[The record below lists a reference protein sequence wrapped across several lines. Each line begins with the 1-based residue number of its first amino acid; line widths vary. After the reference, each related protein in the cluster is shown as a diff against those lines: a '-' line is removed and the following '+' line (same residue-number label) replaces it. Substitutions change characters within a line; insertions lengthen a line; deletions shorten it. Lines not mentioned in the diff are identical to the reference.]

1 MILLLVFLLVLGGA
15 VRWTVQARVPTPPHA
30 GPDRIVVASAS
41 PAALAS
47 LLHAFRAAV
56 VNRDEAAATGLGA
69 DAGARQQLRH
79 VVRNARALE
88 IGGFEVRYLRQ
99 DGEAAP
105 GGARTVVAEV
115 RWQLAGYDPAPSVS
129 KVSVRLVPEGGRI
142 AIAGIDASGGAP
154 APLWLTSRLHVER
167 SARVLVL
174 AQDSPRAARRE
185 AVLARRALA
194 QLEAVL
200 PQWRGKA
207 VVEVPATGRGLAA
220 ALGAQEPVPEGTAG
234 VVSPAGEGRGPRT
247 PVHIFI
253 NGAAAGSRPHHL
265 PSAQLVLTHEL
276 VHLATRAGDEHLPYW
291 LLEGFAEHVALRG
304 VQPGPGTAGRIAGAV
319 RAGGVPA
326 GLPAAAD
333 FAPGAPG
340 VQAAYQAAWL
350 ACRALERR
358 LGSAGLVS
366 LHQQVRSGRS
376 VADALRRAGWSQEG
390 LVRAWQAELRALV
403 G

>member
-1 MILLLVFLLVLGGA
+1 MILVLVFLLVLGVA
-15 VRWTVQARVPTPPHA
+15 VHWTVQARVPTPHA
-30 GPDRIVVASAS
+30 GPDRPVAAASAS

-56 VNRDEAAATGLGA
+56 VDRDEAAAAGLGA
-69 DAGARQQLRH
+69 DAAARQLLRRI
-79 VVRNARALE
+79 VRNARALE
-88 IGGFEVRYLRQ
+88 ITAFEARYLRQ

-129 KVSVRLVPEGGRI
+129 KVSVRLVPEGRRI

-174 AQDSPRAARRE
+174 AQDFPRAARRQ
-185 AVLARRALA
+185 AVLARHALA
-194 QLEAVL
+194 QVEAVL

-207 VVEVPATGRGLAA
+207 VIEVPATGRGLAA
-220 ALGAQEPVPEGTAG
+220 ALGAQHPVPEDTAG
-234 VVSPAGEGRGPRT
+234 VMAPAGERRGPGT

-253 NGAAAGSRPHHL
+253 NGAAAGGRPHHL
-265 PSAQLVLTHEL
+265 PSARLVLTHEM

-319 RAGGVPA
+319 REGGVPA
-326 GLPAAAD
+326 DLPDSRD
-333 FAPGAPG
+333 FAASGPG
-340 VQAAYQAAWL
+340 VQAAYQGAWL
-350 ACRALERR
+350 ACRTLERR

-366 LHQQVRSGRS
+366 LHRQVRSGRS
-376 VADALRRAGWSQEG
+376 LDDALRLAGWSREG
-390 LVRAWQAELRALV
+390 LVRAWQAELAVLA